1 MIPAIRRRRS
11 TAACAS
17 VPGAVPCGDRAG
29 VALHAGLMQAGPP
42 LKAGLMQ
49 ADREGQVWLCEA
61 VIRNGDVADYFLV
74 RLSRLV
80 GGDPVG
86 DPVVLSPTE
95 YESFSRSRGLQAVL
109 L

>member
-1 MIPAIRRRRS
+1 MIPAVRRRRTS
-11 TAACAS
+11 AARLPVCPPMGAPACVPKGATAS
-17 VPGAVPCGDRAG
+17 PP
-29 VALHAGLMQAGPP
+29 LHAGLMQA
-42 LKAGLMQ
+42 
-49 ADREGQVWLCEA
+49 DRDGQVWLCEA

-74 RLSRLV
+74 RLSRLA

>member
-1 MIPAIRRRRS
+1 
-11 TAACAS
+11 
-17 VPGAVPCGDRAG
+17 
-29 VALHAGLMQAGPP
+29 
-42 LKAGLMQ
+42 MQ
-49 ADREGQVWLCEA
+49 ADREGEVWVCEA

-74 RLSRLV
+74 RLSRVL

-95 YESFSRSRGLQAVL
+95 YESFCRQRGLRAVL

>member
-1 MIPAIRRRRS
+1 MIPAVRRRRRAAALS
-11 TAACAS
+11 PACA
-17 VPGAVPCGDRAG
+17 PLC
-29 VALHAGLMQAGPP
+29 PP
-42 LKAGLMQ
+42 LHAGLMQ

-86 DPVVLSPTE
+86 EPVVLSPTE

>member
-1 MIPAIRRRRS
+1 MIPAVRRRRR
-11 TAACAS
+11 TAACAPLLAPANA
-17 VPGAVPCGDRAG
+17 PGCPP
-29 VALHAGLMQAGPP
+29 LHAGLMQA
-42 LKAGLMQ
+42 
-49 ADREGQVWLCEA
+49 DRDGQVWLCEA

-86 DPVVLSPTE
+86 EPVVLSPTE

>member
-1 MIPAIRRRRS
+1 MPRVASPRRRKP
-11 TAACAS
+11 ACPPA
-17 VPGAVPCGDRAG
+17 RA
-29 VALHAGLMQAGPP
+29 P
-42 LKAGLMQ
+42 LFAGLMQ
-49 ADREGQVWLCEA
+49 ADQEGQVWLCEA
-61 VIRNGDVADYFLV
+61 VIRSGDVADYFLV

-95 YESFSRSRGLQAVL
+95 YESFRLSRGLQPVL

>member
-1 MIPAIRRRRS
+1 MPRVAPRSSRKPACPPQR
-11 TAACAS
+11 
-17 VPGAVPCGDRAG
+17 
-29 VALHAGLMQAGPP
+29 PP
-42 LKAGLMQ
+42 LCAGLMQ
-49 ADREGQVWLCEA
+49 ADQEGEVWLCEA
-61 VIRNGDVADYFLV
+61 VIRSGDVADYFLV

-95 YESFSRSRGLQAVL
+95 YESFRLSRGLQAVL